1 MNQFK
6 DRENKVQRPNALN
19 RFIVLA
25 IACVVFIVCGVTAN
39 AASQESE
46 HKDLSRLATGLRSVK
61 EVTKRVKSR
70 LAALDKREDVLLA
83 KIDDA
88 KDENPS
94 DENDSEPS
102 TITFAK
108 AELEKIR
115 FERRALTKKLKTCEL
130 NEKCILAEMEVI
142 SVPPVDPLQQE
153 IQFKR
158 PIKGRITS
166 GFGMRIHPNEHV
178 QKPHDG
184 VDLAGDIGDPV
195 KAAANG
201 RIIFAGVQRGYGNI
215 IVIQHSD
222 DLSSAYGHLSAMC
235 VEVIGEVGMSGNS
248 TGPHLHFEIRENGEP
263 VNPTKFMYLETA
275 KTKCML
281 S

>member
-1 MNQFK
+1 LNQFK
-6 DRENKVQRPNALN
+6 DRDNRVRRPSGVN

-39 AASQESE
+39 ASNQEAE
-46 HKDLSRLATGLRSVK
+46 HKDLGRLATGLKSVK
-61 EVTKRVKSR
+61 EAAKRAKTR

-83 KIDDA
+83 KIDEA

-94 DENDSEPS
+94 DESDGTPL
-102 TITFAK
+102 TISFAK

-115 FERRALTKKLKTCEL
+115 FERRALTKKLKSCEL

-166 GFGMRIHPNEHV
+166 GFGMRLHPLEHTEKV
-178 QKPHDG
+178 HQG
-184 VDLAGDIGDPV
+184 IDLAGEIGDPV
-195 KAAANG
+195 KAASSG
-201 RIIFAGVQRGYGNI
+201 RVTFAGVQRVYGNI
-215 IVIQHSD
+215 IIIQHSEN
-222 DLSSAYGHLSAMC
+222 LSSAYGHLSAMN
-235 VEVIGEVGMSGNS
+235 VEVGESVTSGQIIGEVGMSGNS

-263 VNPTKFMYLETA
+263 VNPIKYL
-275 KTKCML
+275 